1 MRGFKK
7 KQAPG
12 FEFAGSATIEVNTKK
27 AKQYIK
33 DNLKTPV
40 GDVPLWVLISLGIA
54 YLNEAKEEEGGPC

>member
-1 MRGFKK
+1 MREYKK

-33 DNLKTPV
+33 ENLKTPV

-54 YLNEAKEEEGGPC
+54 YLSEAKEEEGGTC

>member
-12 FEFAGSATIEVNTKK
+12 FEFAGSAAIEVDTKK

-33 DNLKTPV
+33 DNKETPI

-54 YLNEAKEEEGGPC
+54 YLNKAQEEEGGTC